1 MNNKVV
7 LIIGAILIVVGVLR
21 PDLSNFLP
29 NNNPPVVVASID
41 VEEPTDPNLL
51 AQADKITAILRD
63 GGEDR
68 KTDAMAL
75 AHLYKDIATLISLDQ
90 ENIVVKTTSEV
101 REVNS
106 VAGTLMNLQLKGK
119 YEGLAT
125 TAKALVV
132 SVLGDDVAT
141 LNEENRENAVAAF
154 EALAWG
160 CYMGAK

>member
-7 LIIGAILIVVGVLR
+7 LVIGAILIVVGVLR

-29 NNNPPVVVASID
+29 KNNPQTIVSSID

-51 AQADKITAILRD
+51 AQADEIASILKA

-90 ENIVVKTTSEV
+90 ENVVVKTTSEV

-119 YEGLAT
+119 YEGLQS
-125 TAKALVV
+125 TAKSLVV
-132 SVLGDDVAT
+132 SVLGDDVAS
-141 LNEENRENAVAAF
+141 LNEENRGNAVAAF